1 MPSFVPVSDLLNF
14 SKKTCIVTGSS
25 RGIGASICKRF
36 ADAGAN
42 IVVNYSSDKSAAEQI
57 ANQVRDFGCKAIVV
71 KADVSSK
78 VQVQKLFHVT
88 LETFDTVD
96 ILVNNAGLYPHSSL
110 VNMTEEEWDTVIG
123 VNLKGMAL
131 CSQEAGK
138 IMIEKG
144 KGGRIINITSIE
156 SFLPLLGHSH
166 YVSSKGA
173 ALMFTKSAALEFGP
187 YGITV
192 NAVAPGLINAP
203 ELSNRAPDLIER
215 YIQRTPLKRIGEPIE
230 VADACLFLASKM
242 ASWITGHTLSV
253 EGGLLSGEAF

>member
-1 MPSFVPVSDLLNF
+1 MTSLVPVSDLLNF
-14 SKKTCIVTGSS
+14 SNKTCMVTGSS

-36 ADAGAN
+36 AAAGAN
-42 IVVNYSSDKSAAEQI
+42 VVINYRSDKTGAEQI

-110 VNMTEEEWDTVIG
+110 VDMTEEEWDTVFG

-138 IMIEKG
+138 
-144 KGGRIINITSIE
+144 T
-156 SFLPLLGHSH
+156 LL
-166 YVSSKGA
+166 
-173 ALMFTKSAALEFGP
+173 
-187 YGITV
+187 
-192 NAVAPGLINAP
+192 
-203 ELSNRAPDLIER
+203 
-215 YIQRTPLKRIGEPIE
+215 QR
-230 VADACLFLASKM
+230 DF
-242 ASWITGHTLSV
+242 
-253 EGGLLSGEAF
+253 